1 MPPSTFLI
9 ARLPRFSSLQHS
21 LSMKG
26 SLSTTAL
33 WVFALA
39 NLHLTD
45 SALVNPDPQA
55 ECKQDVD
62 QQTICPS
69 GGGCCTGGLEC
80 CAGGCCSLTAV
91 CVNKGR
97 GDEGCCPIDDVTNCG
112 AVLPTYTLPP
122 CDGAPRSS
130 VTCTINLSDTWSCP
144 PDNACGVRY
153 GACFTLAS
161 SCTAADGGVTSTPAP
176 GSSSTGGGGA
186 TGTGSAASSATTTAS
201 LSGGGS
207 FHGVEARVVAAL
219 GALAVV
225 GAIGVF
231 V

>member
-1 MPPSTFLI
+1 
-9 ARLPRFSSLQHS
+9 
-21 LSMKG
+21 MKG
-26 SLSTTAL
+26 SLSTAAL
-33 WVFALA
+33 WVFVLA
-39 NLHLTD
+39 NLHLAH

-55 ECKQDVD
+55 ECKQDVSE
-62 QQTICPS
+62 QAICPN
-69 GGGCCTGGLEC
+69 GDGCCVGGQEC

-122 CDGAPRSS
+122 CDGAARPTVS
-130 VTCTINLSDTWSCP
+130 CTINVSDTWACP

-153 GACFTLAS
+153 GACFALSS
-161 SCTAADGGVTSTPAP
+161 SCTAVGGGVTSTPTP
-176 GSSSTGGGGA
+176 GSSSTG
-186 TGTGSAASSATTTAS
+186 TRSAASSATTTAS

-207 FHGVEARVVAAL
+207 FHGVEVRAVVAL

-225 GAIGVF
+225 GAVGVLA
-231 V
+231 